1 MNKLIIGLTGL
12 IGSGKSTVAN
22 LFAKLNV
29 NIIDT
34 DLIAHELTSLKH
46 GEVLAEIRDCFGA
59 EVSNDLGELKRKNLR
74 EIVFNSVEKKQQ
86 LEDILHPRILRQVLT
101 LLNQANGFDYDM
113 IVVPLLFKSPQYL
126 SLTDYNIFVDS
137 PEPLILDRVYQR
149 SQLTSL
155 EVQKILKSQVSR
167 DLQRDFADDIITNSD
182 TLDTLFTQV
191 MCLHNKYNA
200 IRSRL

>member
-59 EVSNDLGELKRKNLR
+59 EVFNDLGELKRKNLR

-149 SQLTSL
+149 SQLTCKEILLMILLLIQILLTLYLHKLCVCITNIMQL
-155 EVQKILKSQVSR
+155 EVGYEVNQFI
-167 DLQRDFADDIITNSD
+167 
-182 TLDTLFTQV
+182 
-191 MCLHNKYNA
+191 
-200 IRSRL
+200 